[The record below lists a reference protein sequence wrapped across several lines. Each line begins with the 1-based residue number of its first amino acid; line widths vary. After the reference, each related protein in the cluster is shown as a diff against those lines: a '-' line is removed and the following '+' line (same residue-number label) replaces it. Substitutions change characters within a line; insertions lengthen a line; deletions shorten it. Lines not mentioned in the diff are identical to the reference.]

1 MIGQRRRP
9 GFALLIAL
17 AAILI
22 ASALTLATVFRV
34 QSDSALARSGTLRRI
49 VAVAAESA
57 IWTTVDNTDPAML
70 RTLPIGTVTRSGI
83 TDGDATV
90 AVTLTRTD
98 TTFVW
103 IVADASIL
111 RGDKRARHRVG
122 ITVVLAKDTTRV
134 KLLPLAG
141 RAWVEA
147 F

>member
-1 MIGQRRRP
+1 MTGAHRRS
-9 GFALLIAL
+9 GFALLIVL
-17 AAILI
+17 GAILM
-22 ASALTLATVFRV
+22 ASALILAALFSV

-49 VAVAAESA
+49 AVVAAERA
-57 IWTTVDNTDPAML
+57 IWTTVDNTDATTL
-70 RTLPIGTVTRSGI
+70 RALPVGTVRRSSIVDGEATI
-83 TDGDATV
+83 T
-90 AVTLTRTD
+90 VTLTRTD

-111 RGDKRARHRVG
+111 RGAQRARHRAG
-122 ITVVLAKDTTRV
+122 ITVALARDTTRM

>member
-1 MIGQRRRP
+1 MTGRHRRS

-22 ASALTLATVFRV
+22 GSALMLAALFRV

-49 VAVAAESA
+49 ATVAAETA
-57 IWTTVDNTDPAML
+57 IWATVDHADARSLRAM
-70 RTLPIGTVTRSGI
+70 PVGTVTRSVIIDGEI
-83 TDGDATV
+83 TI

-98 TTFVW
+98 TAFVW

-111 RGDKRARHRVG
+111 RGAQRARHRVG
-122 ITVVLAKDTTRV
+122 ITGALTRDTTRV
-134 KLLPLAG
+134 ELLPLAG
-141 RAWVEA
+141 RAWVDA